1 MLSSKQI
8 LIFFDTSKADD
19 INEEKGKFQFATKIS
34 FHGQLMKKFKLHRS
48 NGWILC
54 HVSWAKFTSIF
65 SYFDGKQFLVLKLIL
80 ILKEQLR
87 QLSNLIKNIQMK
99 EK

>member
-54 HVSWAKFTSIF
+54 HVSWAKFTFFFLLWWEAISCAKTY
-65 SYFDGKQFLVLKLIL
+65 SYFK
-80 ILKEQLR
+80 R
-87 QLSNLIKNIQMK
+87 AIKATF
-99 EK
+99 